1 MSYFKDLS
9 IYTYGSHRRYGEI
22 NVGWLDPDYPFP
34 QGDVTPEFVEK
45 LKQFCAFPV
54 WRTRGIYPCMVCEP
68 WEFYERK
75 HNKYAKPEP
84 SEDEKQKIYKEVHEV
99 EINGKIRQ
107 LGCAEIR
114 VCGKDGKIYAA
125 PNLIYHYVA
134 AHKYLPPQEFI
145 DAVMTC
151 PPDWC
156 RYACIYPKNTGG
168 ILERLFSWGDPK
180 PPVGELM
187 WPEDNY

>member
-1 MSYFKDLS
+1 MYFPDLS
-9 IYTYGSHRRYGEI
+9 PYTLTKKNYGEL
-22 NVGWLDPDYPFP
+22 NVGWLGEGHPFP
-34 QGDVTPEFVEK
+34 QGNSPPAFVER
-45 LKQFCAFPV
+45 LKQFCAFHV
-54 WRTRGIYPCMVCEP
+54 HLVRCICPCFLCEP
-68 WEFYERK
+68 WGFVAQDTSER
-75 HNKYAKPEP
+75 
-84 SEDEKQKIYKEVHEV
+84 EKIFKEVHRVEV
-99 EINGKIRQ
+99 NGELIH
-107 LGCAEIR
+107 LGSAEIR
-114 VCGKDGKIYAA
+114 VLGKERKIYAA
-125 PNLIYHYVA
+125 PDLIYHYVA